1 MKTILVPTDFSANA
15 THALNYAIEFAKHQ
29 NAKLILLHAYHIDF
43 ANSYVPVNLIEQEV
57 QNAEEESNK
66 KLNVIAAKI
75 RHTHKLACEV
85 VSHQDMAVDA
95 IITLAAEKNIDLIIM
110 GTKGS
115 SGLSGMIFGSNT
127 SRVIEKAP
135 CPVIAVPEGAS
146 CKDIKK
152 ITYASDYN
160 HSDIEAIEKVVAI
173 AKSYK
178 AQLNVL
184 HITEE
189 MQLTEGEK
197 GKMQKFMEDVQAKVT
212 YNNLSFQIFH
222 SENIEQKLEEYLE
235 EEATDLLIM
244 STHQRNFSDKIF
256 GKSITRNLAFHI
268 TVPMMAFHYKKKE
281 SVIIY

>member
-15 THALNYAIEFAKHQ
+15 THALNYAIEFVKHQ

-43 ANSYVPVNLIEQEV
+43 ANSYVPVNLIEQDV
-57 QNAEEESNK
+57 QKAEKESNK
-66 KLNVIAAKI
+66 KLNAIAAKI
-75 RHTHKLACEV
+75 HHTHKIPCEYI
-85 VSHQDMAVDA
+85 SRQDMAVDA
-95 IITLAAEKNIDLIIM
+95 ITELAKEKNIDLIIM
-110 GTKGS
+110 GTKGA
-115 SGLSGMIFGSNT
+115 SGLPGILFGSNT
-127 SRVIEKAP
+127 ARVIEKAP
-135 CPVIAVPEGAS
+135 CPVIAVPEGATF
-146 CKDIKK
+146 KTIKR

-189 MQLTEGEK
+189 RQLTEEEK
-197 GKMQKFMEDVQAKVT
+197 ENMQKFMENVQAKVA

-235 EEATDLLIM
+235 EESTDLLVM
-244 STHQRNFSDKIF
+244 STHQRNLLDKIF
-256 GKSITRNLAFHI
+256 GKSVTKNLAFHT
-268 TVPMMAFHYKKKE
+268 TVPLMAFHYKRKE
-281 SVIIY
+281 SVIIF